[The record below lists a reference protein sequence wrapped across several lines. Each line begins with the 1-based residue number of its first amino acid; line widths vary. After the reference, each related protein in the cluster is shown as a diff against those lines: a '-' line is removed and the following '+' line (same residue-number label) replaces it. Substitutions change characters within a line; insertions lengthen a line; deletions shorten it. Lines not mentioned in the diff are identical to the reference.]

1 MKQICR
7 CGVKIDT
14 EKGESLKSYF
24 SNENGMRVTVCDNC
38 AEKYELNKLY
48 CTEDGIRYKKYTSQ
62 VYDIKTAIQQKTP
75 IPN

>member
-24 SNENGMRVTVCDNC
+24 SNENGMRVTVCNIC
-38 AEKYELNKLY
+38 AEQYELNKLY
-48 CTEDGIRYKKYTSQ
+48 YTEDGKEYKKYSS
-62 VYDIKTAIQQKTP
+62 TP
-75 IPN
+75 YHHLSK